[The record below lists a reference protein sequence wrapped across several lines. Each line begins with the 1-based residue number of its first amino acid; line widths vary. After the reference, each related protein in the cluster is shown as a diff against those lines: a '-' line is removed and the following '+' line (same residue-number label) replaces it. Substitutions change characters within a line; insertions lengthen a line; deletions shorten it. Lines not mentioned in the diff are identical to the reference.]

1 MTGASLLAGSALP
14 TLRTGLARAPSDWR
28 RPEAQ
33 FGLNLGGPAAD
44 EGTVR
49 EQCDLGRVAP
59 VSHGVTFLYADPVPY
74 ETAQPAPRVR
84 FGRRV
89 RLLIGLLFLLVLM
102 AVNLAIGSGKIQI
115 EKVISESME
124 PTLLIGDVIVA
135 DANEMPRRYDVAVLM
150 NPQDDEEKLVK
161 RVIGMPGDTIT
172 IRDGI
177 IHVNGKE
184 EYSTQVTDNVIAW
197 PNTRVHV
204 PPNSVFVIGDNRNNS
219 FDSLNFGPV
228 PYDNLHGVVSAII
241 WPPSR
246 MSRPAPLHEEE
257 PKG

>member
-1 MTGASLLAGSALP
+1 MAPLRPPRSRAS
-14 TLRTGLARAPSDWR
+14 R
-28 RPEAQ
+28 RVANHSKAQ
-33 FGLNLGGPAAD
+33 FGLNLGDPTAD
-44 EGTVR
+44 KRTVR
-49 EQCDLGRVAP
+49 EQCELVRAAP
-59 VSHGVTFLYADPVPY
+59 LSHGDPFLYADPVPY
-74 ETAQPAPRVR
+74 EFTQPAPRAR
-84 FGRRV
+84 FGRRI
-89 RLLIGLLFLLVLM
+89 RLVIGLLILLVLM

-135 DANEMPRRYDVAVLM
+135 DANEMPQRYDVAVLM
-150 NPQDDEEKLVK
+150 NSQDDEEKLVK
-161 RVIGMPGDTIT
+161 RVIGMPGDTIE

-177 IHVNGKE
+177 IYINGEE
-184 EYSTQVTDNVIAW
+184 EYSTQVTDNVISW
-197 PNTRVHV
+197 PNTRVRV

-228 PYDNLHGVVSAII
+228 PFDNLHGVVSAII

-257 PKG
+257 TDG